1 MINKYTVEPN
11 NGFDNIRFS
20 ESRSDIRAKI
30 GNFREFKKNRL
41 SKNTTD
47 DFGDYHA
54 FYNQENM
61 LEAVEFFEGE
71 VYLNDKMLFPNTSEG
86 LLTILKNIDRQAYRT
101 EDSIVSKEF
110 GISAYAPDGK
120 VETLLIHRPGYFD

>member
-1 MINKYTVEPN
+1 MINKYNVEPN
-11 NGFDNIRFS
+11 TGFDNIRFS
-20 ESRSDIRAKI
+20 ESRRDIRAKI
-30 GNFREFKKNRL
+30 GDFKEFKKSRL

-47 DFGDYHA
+47 DFGNYHA
-54 FYNQENM
+54 FYNQENT

-86 LLTILKNIDRQAYRT
+86 LLAILTDIDRQAYRT
-101 EDSIVSKEF
+101 EDSVVSKKF

-120 VETLLIHRPGYFD
+120 LETLLIHRPGYFD